1 MDKKKK
7 HKKKHTKK
15 KKKKHKKK
23 KHTKKKKFSHRPFG
37 GSKHG
42 KRHQSDHELKSAVHK
57 LVHHER
63 AEEEEDVPTMLKGIK
78 TLDSHQ
84 KKDARHRHRHGDD
97 IITPDQIKKHAALE
111 KTETT
116 KKAVQTTTKKTTKK
130 RTHKAF
136 L

>member
-1 MDKKKK
+1 MG
-7 HKKKHTKK
+7 TKK
-15 KKKKHKKK
+15 KKTSRHQHKPHHHHHHGK
-23 KHTKKKKFSHRPFG
+23 TKKFSRRPFG

-57 LVHHER
+57 LVHHEK
-63 AEEEEDVPTMLKGIK
+63 AEEEEDVSTMLKGIK

-116 KKAVQTTTKKTTKK
+116 KKAVQTTTKKKK
-130 RTHKAF
+130 
-136 L
+136 